1 MNVPPVQWTASLVHP
16 VDDRTGAPLLRRELS
31 LETGHGAV
39 ASAVWHVS
47 AQGVFEAGIS
57 GVPVSDELLSPGWTT
72 YPSRLRYR
80 SYDVAHLLTGTVV
93 LGLSLGNGWWRGRL
107 GWLGSRDVYGD
118 RLGAIAQLEV
128 TYADGHVQ
136 RVGTDGAWLSRPSEV
151 LADDLYDG
159 QTVDFRLRDESWWQV
174 GANLDGWEPVE
185 VGELDPATL
194 QPYVGPPVRRQ
205 EVLRPQRIWTSPSG
219 RTLVDVG
226 QNLVGFLRFRVRGER
241 GAQIVLRHA
250 EVLEDGELGV
260 RPLRSALATD
270 RLVLSGDDDVFEPT
284 FTFHGFRYAEVT
296 GWPGE
301 LTVDDLEA
309 VVVHSDLRR
318 TGTFRCSDPLL
329 EQLHRN
335 VVWGFRG
342 NALDLPTDCPQRD
355 ERLGWTGDI
364 AVFAD
369 TAAFLFD
376 VGPFLRDWLRDLA
389 AEQQLCGVVPFV
401 VPDVLGHLARTR
413 PDVGGALPIPLDSPT
428 AVWGDAGV
436 WVPWT
441 LWRAYGDLEVL
452 REQYGVM
459 AAHVD
464 SAAARL
470 SPTGVWDTGW
480 QFGDWLDPTCP
491 PDAPW
496 QAKASSAV
504 VATACLHRS
513 AGIVAEAAEL
523 LGRVDDV
530 TRFTELAGAV
540 KAAFRAHYVHD
551 DGTIESDAVTVYALA
566 IVFDLLD
573 EQERAS
579 AGSRLVQLVREAG
592 HHITTG
598 FAGTPFV
605 CDALTMT
612 GHIEDA
618 YALLLQQDAP
628 SWLYQVRM
636 GATTVWERWDSM
648 LPDGSIN
655 PGGMTSFNHYAFG
668 AVADWL
674 HRTVGGI
681 APLEPG
687 YRRVRVAPRP
697 GGGLSWAETALD
709 TAAGPVRVRWELT
722 DGELVLDIEL
732 PTDVDAVLDL
742 PGQPPVALSPGRTRT
757 GSSSEH

>member
-1 MNVPPVQWTASLVHP
+1 MTGTARPELLWTASLVHP
-16 VDDRTGAPLLRRELS
+16 VDDRSGAPLLRREVA
-31 LETGHGAV
+31 LEDGHGPV
-39 ASAVWHVS
+39 TSAVWHVS
-47 AQGVFEAGIS
+47 AQGVFEAAIS
-57 GVPVSDELLSPGWTT
+57 GTPVSDDLLSPGWTT
-72 YPSRLRYR
+72 YPRRLRYR
-80 SYDVAHLLTGTVV
+80 SYDVAHLLADTVV
-93 LGLSLGNGWWRGRL
+93 LGLRLGNGWWRGRL
-107 GWLGSRDVYGD
+107 GWLGSREVYGD
-118 RLGAIAQLEV
+118 RLGAISQLEV
-128 TYADGHVQ
+128 TFADGHVQ
-136 RVGTDGAWLSRPSEV
+136 QVGTDATWRSRPSEV

-159 QTVDFRLRDESWWQV
+159 QTVDFRLREDSWWQA
-174 GANLDGWEPVE
+174 GADVSGWQPVE
-185 VGELDPATL
+185 VGELDTSTL
-194 QPYVGPPVRRQ
+194 EPYLGPPVRRQ
-205 EVLRPQRIWTSPSG
+205 EVLRPQRIWSSPSG

-226 QNLVGFLRFRVRGER
+226 QNMVGFLRFAVRGER
-241 GAQIVLRHA
+241 GAEITLRHA

-270 RLVLSGDDDVFEPT
+270 RLVLSGGDDAFEPT

-318 TGTFRCSDPLL
+318 TGTFRCSEPLL
-329 EQLHRN
+329 DQLHRN

-342 NALDLPTDCPQRD
+342 NAVDLPTDCPQRD
-355 ERLGWTGDI
+355 ERLGWTGDL
-364 AVFAD
+364 AVFAP

-376 VGPFLRDWLRDLA
+376 VGPFLRDWLRDVA
-389 AEQQLCGVVPFV
+389 AEQELCGVVPFV
-401 VPDVLGHLARTR
+401 VPDLLGHLARTR
-413 PDVGGALPIPLDSPT
+413 PGVQEALPIPLDSPT

-441 LWRAYGDLEVL
+441 LWQAYGDLELL
-452 REQYGVM
+452 REHYDAM

-470 SPTGVWDTGW
+470 SPTGLWDTGW
-480 QFGDWLDPTCP
+480 QFGDWLDPVAP

-513 AGIVAEAAEL
+513 ADIAAQAAQL
-523 LGRVDDV
+523 LGRAEDAA
-530 TRFTELAGAV
+530 RFQQLADSV
-540 KAAFRAHYVHD
+540 RSAFRAHYLHE

-566 IVFDLLD
+566 IVFGLLD
-573 EQERAS
+573 DDEATT
-579 AGSRLVQLVREAG
+579 AGRRLAELVREAG

-605 CDALTMT
+605 CDALTVT
-612 GHIEDA
+612 GHLDDA
-618 YALLLQQDAP
+618 YALLLQQESP

-674 HRTVGGI
+674 HRTVGGLS
-681 APLEPG
+681 PLEPG

-697 GGGLSWAETALD
+697 GGGLTWAETALD
-709 TAAGPVRVRWELT
+709 TPAGQVRVRWDVT
-722 DGELVLDIEL
+722 DAGLVVDVEL
-732 PTDVDAVLDL
+732 PAGVDGVLDL

-757 GSSSEH
+757 